1 MNVVICICS
10 KYPNPFLYNCIKHLY
25 NKQINVQSDKKYI
38 YKIHVVDSCSDD
50 LVHYNRI
57 SEDFQDVEIHMI
69 ENKNYEYGA
78 WKYILDKYTSSDIFF
93 CIQDTIFLKN
103 YIDLD
108 ILNDKTVYAFNL
120 PGGYNLH
127 MDIKEVG
134 IDILKNSNLNYMPI
148 IDTDFNL
155 AQHCSFIVN
164 KQIFQDI
171 FKHLTIPPIDKKSAC
186 SYERNFGIYFID
198 KGIKTVD
205 LYNFIYKI
213 NGRRI

>member
-78 WKYILDKYTSSDIFF
+78 WKYILDKYPNFDIYF
-93 CIQDTIFLKN
+93 CIQDSIIINK
-103 YIDLD
+103 YIDLNIID
-108 ILNDKTVYAFNL
+108 DKTSYIFNNNI
-120 PGGYNLH
+120 GYNTH
-127 MDIKEVG
+127 ISIKKEG
-134 IDILKNSNLNYMPI
+134 IANLKGSGLNYKSI

-155 AQHCSFIVN
+155 AQHSSFIVN
-164 KQIFQDI
+164 NSIMKDI
-171 FKHLTIPPIDKKSAC
+171 FKYLTIPPINKRGSC
-186 SYERNFGIYFID
+186 FYERNFGIYFID
-198 KGIKTVD
+198 KHINTIN
-205 LYNFIYKI
+205 LYNYMYKI
-213 NGRRI
+213 SGERI